1 VIDMSEISVKQSH
14 GVHAVHSGSQQTAPL
29 LLIHGS
35 GASGA
40 CWAPMVPALAERHHV
55 VAIDLPGL
63 GRSAPVTSYDIPAQ
77 AARVAT
83 MIDALDLGPLTVVG
97 HSSGGYVAT
106 SLAEQR
112 PDLVESMVLL
122 STGPRL
128 EALRPQPAIIR
139 LLSGPPLGRLTWLLR
154 SDKLIRKGI
163 SATCAVHVE
172 LPDELVADLRDLP
185 YRDFVDVL
193 RCNGEYITERSV
205 PERLAKLDVPL
216 LVAFGAAD
224 PRWDP
229 ASAQEYAVVRGARI
243 EMLPGIG
250 HLTPLEAPELTA
262 RLVLEFT
269 A

>member
-1 VIDMSEISVKQSH
+1 MSENSVKRSH
-14 GVHAVHSGSQQTAPL
+14 GVHVVHSGSQQAAPL

-63 GRSAPVTSYDIPAQ
+63 GHSAPVTSYEIPDQ
-77 AARVAT
+77 AARVAE
-83 MIDALDLGPLTVVG
+83 MIDSLDLGPLTVVG

-112 PDLVESMVLL
+112 PDLVTAMTLI
-122 STGPRL
+122 STGPRMA
-128 EALRPQPAIIR
+128 ALLPQPALIR
-139 LLSGPPLGRLTWLLR
+139 ALSGPPLGRLTWALR

-163 SATCAVHVE
+163 NATCARPVE
-172 LPDELVADLRDLP
+172 LPDDLIADLRGLP
-185 YRDFVDVL
+185 YRDFVEVL
-193 RCNGEYITERSV
+193 RCNGEYISYRSV
-205 PERLAKLDVPL
+205 PERLTILDVPL
-216 LVAFGAAD
+216 LVIFGAAD

-229 ASAQEYAVVRGARI
+229 ASAQEYAVVPGARI

-250 HLTPLEAPELTA
+250 HIAPLEAPEA
-262 RLVLEFT
+262 AAKLVLEFT

>member
-1 VIDMSEISVKQSH
+1 MSENSVEHSQ
-14 GVHAVHSGSQQTAPL
+14 GVHAVHSGSQQAAPL

-55 VAIDLPGL
+55 VTIDLPGL
-63 GRSAPVTSYDIPAQ
+63 GHSAPVTSYDIPAQ
-77 AARVAT
+77 AGRVAA
-83 MIDALDLGPLTVVG
+83 MIDALGLGPLTVVG

-112 PDLVESMVLL
+112 PDLVTSMVLL

-128 EALRPQPAIIR
+128 EALLPQPAIIR
-139 LLSGPPLGRLTWLLR
+139 ALSGPPLGRLTWALR

-163 SATCAVHVE
+163 SATCAVHVDI
-172 LPDELVADLRDLP
+172 PDELIADLRGLP

-193 RCNGEYITERSV
+193 RCNGEYISERGV

-216 LVAFGAAD
+216 LVVFGAAD

-229 ASAQEYAVVRGARI
+229 ASANEYAVVRGSRI

-250 HLTPLEAPELTA
+250 HVTPLEAPELTVK
-262 RLVLEFT
+262 LVLEFT

>member
-1 VIDMSEISVKQSH
+1 MSENSVKHSH
-14 GVHAVHSGSQQTAPL
+14 GVHVVHGGSRQAAPL

-55 VAIDLPGL
+55 VTIDLPGL
-63 GRSAPVTSYDIPAQ
+63 GRSAPVTSYEIPAQ
-77 AARVAT
+77 AARVAA
-83 MIDALDLGPLTVVG
+83 MIDSLDLGPLTVVG

-112 PDLVESMVLL
+112 PELVKAMVLL

-128 EALRPQPAIIR
+128 EALLPQPAIIR
-139 LLSGPPLGRLTWLLR
+139 ALSGPPLGRLTWALR

-163 SATCAVHVE
+163 RATCAADVD
-172 LPDELVADLRDLP
+172 LPDELIADLRGLP
-185 YRDFVDVL
+185 YRDFVAVL

-205 PERLAKLDVPL
+205 PDRLAELDVPL
-216 LVAFGAAD
+216 LVVFGGAD

-229 ASAQEYAVVRGARI
+229 ASANEYAVVRGARI
-243 EMLPGIG
+243 ELLPGIG
-250 HLTPLEAPELTA
+250 HVTPLEAPEPSA
-262 RLVLEFT
+262 QLVLQFT

>member
-1 VIDMSEISVKQSH
+1 MSENSVQHSQ
-14 GVHAVHSGSQQTAPL
+14 GVHVVHSGSRQAAPL

-40 CWAPMVPALAERHHV
+40 CWAPMVPTLAERHHV
-55 VAIDLPGL
+55 ITIDLPGL
-63 GRSAPVTSYDIPAQ
+63 GHSAAVTSYDIPAQ

-83 MIDALDLGPLTVVG
+83 MIDSLGVGPLTVVG

-112 PDLVESMVLL
+112 PELVQAMVLL

-128 EALRPQPAIIR
+128 EALLPQRAIIR
-139 LLSGPPLGRLTWLLR
+139 ALSGPPLGRLIWALR

-163 SATCAVHVE
+163 SATCAVDVQV
-172 LPDELVADLRDLP
+172 PAELVADLRGLP

-193 RCNGEYITERSV
+193 RCNGEYITERGV

-216 LVAFGAAD
+216 LVVFGGAD

-229 ASAQEYAVVRGARI
+229 ASAKEYAVVRGARI
-243 EMLPGIG
+243 ETLPGIG
-250 HLTPLEAPELTA
+250 HVTPLEAPGPA
-262 RLVLEFT
+262 AKLVLEFT